1 MFSCDV
7 KRSRPAR
14 HLVLLLALSGLAAL
28 VGCASARIA
37 PIDAS
42 QPIALA
48 PDEGLLILQIDTEVA
63 LHDLILSRRS
73 IARSLGKGQHIWLVR
88 VRAGSYRW
96 QQIEIG
102 DNPRYRRIY
111 EIDSDDEMR
120 FDVQAGV
127 LNYPGELV
135 IREGP
140 SSSWGYPTLIVR
152 NRNHAAM
159 AVRALQKRDP
169 RILEARTL
177 RYAGSSKDA
186 FLDYYTH
193 ERDERKAYL
202 ESAAKTESAANT
214 DSAAEKESSAEAESS
229 PATRA
234 EAP

>member
-1 MFSCDV
+1 MSSRAAKC
-7 KRSRPAR
+7 SRPAR
-14 HLVLLLALSGLAAL
+14 HPVLLLALSSLAAL

-42 QPIALA
+42 QPIELA
-48 PDEGLLILQIDTEVA
+48 ADEGLLIIQIDTDVA

-73 IARSLGKGQHIWLVR
+73 VARSLGKGQHIWLAR

-120 FDVQAGV
+120 FDVQAGT

-140 SSSWGYPTLIVR
+140 LSSWGYPTLIVR

-169 RILEARTL
+169 RILQARTL
-177 RYAGSSKDA
+177 HYAGSSKDT

-193 ERDERKAYL
+193 ERDERTAR
-202 ESAAKTESAANT
+202 SAAAAG
-214 DSAAEKESSAEAESS
+214 AEGGPE
-229 PATRA
+229 TRA